1 MLKEEDKKYLMILEK
16 VDNDES
22 KARAQKEMEA
32 LFNETERRKKEIS
45 NTLRGIEVSNVFT
58 CSLGL
63 MVLVAREL
71 L

>member
-1 MLKEEDKKYLMILEK
+1 MLKEEDKKSLMILEK